1 MPSQQSSLRW
11 MLTMLTPFQDC
22 TGTAASAAL
31 LPFQPEVLLPCVHS
45 LAQLASFT
53 PSAWNVAPVVAF
65 TRWSPLTLIGGAA
78 VDAAAAGTGAVA
90 SPSARSAA
98 AKMAARVLR
107 TYPISLWPWMHPRG
121 PALDTHLVRRK
132 HADFEWIARFALAAG
147 ADPRCSQRLPGGHRG
162 LPSAPAPSPFQGS
175 QPTVPS
181 SNCHTG
187 GPPREVR
194 AGGAS
199 AGRAG

>member
-31 LPFQPEVLLPCVHS
+31 LPFQPEVPLPCVHS

-78 VDAAAAGTGAVA
+78 VDGAVDAAAAGTGAVA
-90 SPSARSAA
+90 SPSARS
-98 AKMAARVLR
+98 
-107 TYPISLWPWMHPRG
+107 T
-121 PALDTHLVRRK
+121 
-132 HADFEWIARFALAAG
+132 
-147 ADPRCSQRLPGGHRG
+147 
-162 LPSAPAPSPFQGS
+162 
-175 QPTVPS
+175 
-181 SNCHTG
+181 
-187 GPPREVR
+187 
-194 AGGAS
+194 
-199 AGRAG
+199 